1 MTRRLA
7 VLDRRECESL
17 PRPCPHTHCRYHLA
31 PEVGGEV
38 TEASS
43 CALDI
48 ADEGGITQAD
58 LARLLGI
65 SHTWAQ
71 ALEQRALAS
80 FRRAAL
86 SIRTPLERHQNH
98 GAFR

>member
-1 MTRRLA
+1 MTKRLA

-31 PEVGGEV
+31 AEVGGEV

-48 ADEGGITQAD
+48 AEEGGITQAE
-58 LARLLGI
+58 LAVLFGI
-65 SHTWAQ
+65 SHTWASS
-71 ALEQRALAS
+71 LERRALAA
-80 FRRAAL
+80 FRRASLA
-86 SIRTPLERHQNH
+86 IRTPHERQNNQ
-98 GAFR
+98 GTFR